1 MKHQFDVKFAARK
14 YQTAD
19 GQEKTYWSKHGTVW
33 IESDEPINI
42 KSFTIKLDSIP
53 QSANWEGFLKAFPHE
68 AHANKITNRGFP
80 PDDYE
85 DVPF

>member
-1 MKHQFDVKFAARK
+1 MKQQFDLKFAARK

-19 GQEKTYWSKHGTVW
+19 GQEKTYWSQHGTMW
-33 IESDEPINI
+33 IDEECRV
-42 KSFTIKLDSIP
+42 TIKLDSIP
-53 QSANWEGFLKAFPHE
+53 QSTNWNGYLKAFPHTPKE
-68 AHANKITNRGFP
+68 DRRQKAGFP